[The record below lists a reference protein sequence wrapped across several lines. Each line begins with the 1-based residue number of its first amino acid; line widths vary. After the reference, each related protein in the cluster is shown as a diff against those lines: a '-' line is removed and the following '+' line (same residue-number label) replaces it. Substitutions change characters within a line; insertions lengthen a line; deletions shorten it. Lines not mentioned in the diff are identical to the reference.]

1 MGAAPWGVRRNRLGV
16 ALIESDG
23 PHVVRSGGGSGSS
36 AGVRSLSTRGGE
48 AATDL
53 KEVLG
58 GEGLQE
64 QAAAYAAEEGLED
77 MEELFRSMAKR
88 GRQTNLSFFAF
99 TATPKHK
106 TIAVF
111 GRDGLPVH
119 RYTMRQAIEEGVI
132 LDEALIASGMIYS
145 PQYGYAAFTVPLFDA
160 LMKRIHG

>member
-36 AGVRSLSTRGGE
+36 ARVRSLSTRGGE

-99 TATPKHK
+99 TATPK
-106 TIAVF
+106 
-111 GRDGLPVH
+111 
-119 RYTMRQAIEEGVI
+119 GVVT
-132 LDEALIASGMIYS
+132 LT
-145 PQYGYAAFTVPLFDA
+145 TV
-160 LMKRIHG
+160 